1 VVGLRNQTRAV
12 RKGFHAENRIAVD
25 PQLHVIIAYDIGV
38 ERLHKVYLVMKQY
51 LNWIQNS
58 AFEGDLS
65 LGQLEELRVKVMKVI
80 DEDQDSIVVFLV
92 SNPEWIDRKVWGRE
106 RGLTESII

>member
-1 VVGLRNQTRAV
+1 
-12 RKGFHAENRIAVD
+12 
-25 PQLHVIIAYDIGV
+25 LHVIIAYDIGV

-65 LGQLEELRVKVMKVI
+65 LGQLEELRIKVTKVI
-80 DEDQDSIVVFLV
+80 DEEKDSIVVFLV
-92 SNPEWIDRKVWGRE
+92 SNPEWIDWKVWGRE
-106 RGLTESII
+106 KGQTESIV

>member
-1 VVGLRNQTRAV
+1 M
-12 RKGFHAENRIAVD
+12 
-25 PQLHVIIAYDIGV
+25 HVIIAYDIGE

-65 LGQLEELRVKVMKVI
+65 LGQLEELRIKVTKVI
-80 DEDQDSIVVFLV
+80 DEEYDSIVVFLV
-92 SNPEWIDRKVWGRE
+92 SNPEWMDKRVWGRE
-106 RGLTESII
+106 RGLTDSVV